1 MSQRR
6 VVWTAAFA
14 LFALLGSYVGGFLWF
29 LHSDDWSE
37 AQKVLLTQTQSTVGA
52 VRKVEPSIIGFS
64 YKFSGEYSR
73 FHLNVELVGAESEKR
88 YSADFE
94 RVDGSLR
101 MLSLRVA
108 N

>member
-6 VVWTAAFA
+6 IVWTTVIT
-14 LFALLGSYVGGFLWF
+14 LFVLLGSYVGGFVWF

-37 AQKVLLTQTQSTVGA
+37 ARKVLLTQTQSTVGA
-52 VRKVEPSIIGFS
+52 VREVEPSIIGFS

-73 FHLNVELVGAESEKR
+73 FHLNVELIGTEGEKR

-94 RVDGSLR
+94 RTDGYLR
-101 MLSLRVA
+101 MLSLRAA